1 LEEAIALLI
10 GNGYCTI
17 CWRKEWPRTRGSGA
31 EPMSQ
36 AGRNVSESVRQ
47 AQRSHSCLQKIKDSH
62 ALSVLFIHTSI
73 IMSSRTASR
82 TLRAALKQAQRP
94 AVQQQRTYLSAA
106 LNAARTTGVKQLPR
120 ASVAAQQVRGVK
132 TVDFAGDKEQVFGK
146 TDSQLTRNL
155 SSI

>member
-1 LEEAIALLI
+1 
-10 GNGYCTI
+10 
-17 CWRKEWPRTRGSGA
+17 
-31 EPMSQ
+31 MSQ

-146 TDSQLTRNL
+146 IDSQLTR
-155 SSI
+155 I